1 MDELEYNSFVYVVT
15 YRNQLEVAPLKKFF
29 FLAFWKLDTK
39 DSFGYNKEIERM
51 IKTFPAT
58 QGSSNR
64 GQGWGVNPPPLVGGI
79 ENLAWGYFYWVLG
92 RSDIFT

>member
-1 MDELEYNSFVYVVT
+1 MDELEYNSFVYIVT
-15 YRNQLEVAPLKKFF
+15 YRNQLEVAPLKNFF
-29 FLAFWKLDTK
+29 FLAFLKLDTK

-64 GQGWGVNPPPLVGGI
+64 GQGWGVNPPPQWEILKI
-79 ENLAWGYFYWVLG
+79 
-92 RSDIFT
+92 